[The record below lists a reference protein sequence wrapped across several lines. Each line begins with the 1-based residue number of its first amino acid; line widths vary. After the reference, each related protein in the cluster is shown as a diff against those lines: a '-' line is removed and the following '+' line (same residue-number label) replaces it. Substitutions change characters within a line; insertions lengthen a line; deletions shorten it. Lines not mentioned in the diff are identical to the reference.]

1 MNIEI
6 NKSDDSSENF
16 NDLINA
22 FYSQALEKIN
32 QQEFEQ
38 AIELFSRVLE
48 YDQNF
53 YSARQNRGSIKAML
67 GDYQGAMADLV
78 SVLLAEPQN
87 TGVLKSLGSVFYH
100 LGDYQNATTVFGN
113 AIKFEPNNSDL
124 HYERGRFKML
134 IKDYLGAISDFKNAI
149 DLNPNDAEAFE
160 DYNECVNIL
169 NRQ

>member
-16 NDLINA
+16 NELINA

-32 QQEFEQ
+32 EQEFEQ

-48 YDQNF
+48 YDKNF
-53 YSARQNRGSIKAML
+53 YSARQNRGSLKAVL
-67 GDYQGAMADLV
+67 DDYHGAMADLV

-87 TGVLKSLGSVFYH
+87 TGALKSLGSVFYH
-100 LGDYQNATTVFGN
+100 LGDYKNATTVLSN

-134 IKDYLGAISDFKNAI
+134 IKDYSGAISDLKNAI
-149 DLNPNDAEAFE
+149 DLNPNDAEAIQ
-160 DYNECVNIL
+160 DYNECANIL